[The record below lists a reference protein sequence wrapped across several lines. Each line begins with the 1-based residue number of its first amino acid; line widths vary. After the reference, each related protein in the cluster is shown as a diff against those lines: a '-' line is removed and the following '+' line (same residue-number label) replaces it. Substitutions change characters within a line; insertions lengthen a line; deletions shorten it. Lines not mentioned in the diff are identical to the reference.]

1 MVIFQGDTVSQVNIL
16 AGSWLVLTLIVN
28 GLPIWFLGLL
38 PVFLCPTVCL
48 LDVMERG
55 TNGAFNGDH
64 ICRTT

>member
-38 PVFLCPTVCL
+38 PVFLCPTVS
-48 LDVMERG
+48 VGRYG
-55 TNGAFNGDH
+55 KGD
-64 ICRTT
+64 